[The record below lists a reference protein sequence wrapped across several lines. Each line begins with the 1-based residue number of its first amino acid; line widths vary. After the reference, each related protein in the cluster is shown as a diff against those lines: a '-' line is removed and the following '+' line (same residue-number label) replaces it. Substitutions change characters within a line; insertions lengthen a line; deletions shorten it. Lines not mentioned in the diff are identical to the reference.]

1 MQINGETVAYDPRA
15 VSVMELSCFL
25 QNDPGKLGKKFSIE
39 IKMSW
44 FTVLGK
50 NVFYIGELANLTTK
64 IITLLEF
71 FNFVSEV
78 SRLQYE

>member
-1 MQINGETVAYDPRA
+1 M
-15 VSVMELSCFL
+15 FL
-25 QNDPGKLGKKFSIE
+25 NTSGIVNNRSSTNSHPGFVGWPFIGTRSRHLD
-39 IKMSW
+39 
-44 FTVLGK
+44 V
-50 NVFYIGELANLTTK
+50 IGELDNLTTK

>member
-1 MQINGETVAYDPRA
+1 M
-15 VSVMELSCFL
+15 
-25 QNDPGKLGKKFSIE
+25 KKVIF
-39 IKMSW
+39 
-44 FTVLGK
+44 
-50 NVFYIGELANLTTK
+50 GELVNLTTK

>member
-1 MQINGETVAYDPRA
+1 MG
-15 VSVMELSCFL
+15 FL
-25 QNDPGKLGKKFSIE
+25 LTLGQNRGDGKYPPVTLRNTQPSLPHTSNIL
-39 IKMSW
+39 
-44 FTVLGK
+44 T
-50 NVFYIGELANLTTK
+50 NTCIGELAYNLTTK